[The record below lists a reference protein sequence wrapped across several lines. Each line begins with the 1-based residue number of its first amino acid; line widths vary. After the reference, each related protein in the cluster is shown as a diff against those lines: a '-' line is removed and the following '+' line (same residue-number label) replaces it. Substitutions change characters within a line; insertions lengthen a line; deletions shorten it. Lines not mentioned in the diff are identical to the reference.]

1 MNSSSLLISLPF
13 PSFRRFTKTRRGLRF
28 GDVRSASIFQECEQA
43 NRQRSHLPRVCSR
56 EGVRRRRRVCHYFP
70 WTCIPVSFW
79 YLIFMQLWI
88 NRWFMQQGKDVA
100 LFSHLYHDLYSFP
113 RSNNAKYSS
122 KFMQNILVWFPFF
135 EWIFLIWLC
144 MRYDRQPLRGFSY
157 CVSCH

>member
-1 MNSSSLLISLPF
+1 MTRCFDFANYCVQHSLLQYFTTLPHCHQTSIYWKFYRVNSSSLLISLPF

-113 RSNNAKYSS
+113 VT
-122 KFMQNILVWFPFF
+122 L
-135 EWIFLIWLC
+135 
-144 MRYDRQPLRGFSY
+144 
-157 CVSCH
+157 